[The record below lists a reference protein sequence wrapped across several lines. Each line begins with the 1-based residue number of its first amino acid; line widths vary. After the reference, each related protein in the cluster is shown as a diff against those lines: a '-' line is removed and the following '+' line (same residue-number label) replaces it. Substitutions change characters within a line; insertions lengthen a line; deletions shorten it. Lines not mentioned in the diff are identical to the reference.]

1 MPEHHDPHPDTVDR
15 SLKQIAHS
23 MQDLT
28 RRVEDISNSPLTR
41 APARTIAVGI
51 FLGLVAFV
59 LLSMLVAWIV
69 GGDITI
75 G

>member
-41 APARTIAVGI
+41 APARTIAIGVAIGVLAGTI
-51 FLGLVAFV
+51 LITGMLFLLGLP
-59 LLSMLVAWIV
+59 SPW
-69 GGDITI
+69 
-75 G
+75 

>member
-1 MPEHHDPHPDTVDR
+1 MPDHHDSQQDTVER

-41 APARTIAVGI
+41 APARTIAVGV

-59 LLSMLVAWIV
+59 LLWMLVAWIV